1 MTPLIRFSCLTIFLM
16 TGIGQAKPWEGAKT
30 NWNGFARYDFKSDGH
45 SAIMVVP
52 EKPLAGNPWIWRGEF
67 FGAFADADIAL
78 VKSGWHLAYVQ
89 VPDLFGSPKAIKA
102 WEKFHEAMVRDH
114 GLHQRPG
121 LIGLSRGGLYCMNWA
136 AAHPEHT
143 LAVYLDNAVC
153 DFKSWPGGKPKGLG
167 TGKGSPPEWN
177 KMLKAFDFPSDD
189 AAKASKANPVDN
201 LAPLA
206 KAKIPLLLVYGDA
219 DTVVPSTE
227 NSDIVFARYKAMGA
241 PIERIVK
248 PGQDHHPHGLIDVAP
263 VVAFFNRALET
274 Q

>member
-1 MTPLIRFSCLTIFLM
+1 
-16 TGIGQAKPWEGAKT
+16 
-30 NWNGFARYDFKSDGH
+30 
-45 SAIMVVP
+45 
-52 EKPLAGNPWIWRGEF
+52 
-67 FGAFADADIAL
+67 
-78 VKSGWHLAYVQ
+78 
-89 VPDLFGSPKAIKA
+89 
-102 WEKFHEAMVRDH
+102 
-114 GLHQRPG
+114 
-121 LIGLSRGGLYCMNWA
+121 MNWA

-241 PIERIVK
+241 PIQRIVK
-248 PGQDHHPHGLIDVAP
+248 PGQDHHPHGLKDVAP
-263 VVAFFNRALET
+263 VLAFFNQALAT
-274 Q
+274 K